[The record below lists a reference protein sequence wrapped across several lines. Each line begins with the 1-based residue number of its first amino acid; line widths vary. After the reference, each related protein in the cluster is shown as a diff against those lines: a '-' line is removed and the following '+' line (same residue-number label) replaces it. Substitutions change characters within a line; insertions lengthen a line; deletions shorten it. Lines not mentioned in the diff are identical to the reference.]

1 MVNSPAQAR
10 SRFRSLK
17 GCCLSGL
24 LLLCAGGCA
33 ARGTVVAHSEPRVVS
48 ESDCRLVL
56 ESQNLDDGSVSLR
69 VIRETDRVLEME
81 YWKEHAMRGTEM
93 QSCALASSDSGWW
106 QFLDPRFVAAV
117 IAGTYYV
124 VLGMAEIIQYVVA
137 KAIHGIASI
146 MPGAENGQIS
156 EAGLQS
162 GDQFILRWKETV
174 RQPIPSV
181 ILVPVCGSGAIL
193 LGPQPEDGY
202 RLDPAL
208 VERLGGR
215 GAQFVVSDGGLSA
228 TGTLGTPR

>member
-1 MVNSPAQAR
+1 MINTQAQAR

-17 GCCLSGL
+17 RICLNGL
-24 LLLCAGGCA
+24 LLLCVGGCA

-48 ESDCRLVL
+48 ESESRLVV
-56 ESQNLDDGSVSLR
+56 ESQHHDDGSVSLL

-81 YWKEHAMRGTEM
+81 YWKENALRGAGM
-93 QSCALASSDSGWW
+93 WSCAVASSDCGWW
-106 QFLDPRFVAAV
+106 QFLDPRFVV
-117 IAGTYYV
+117 TVVAGTYYV

-137 KAIHGIASI
+137 RAIHGIASI
-146 MPGAENGQIS
+146 MPGPETGQIS
-156 EAGLQS
+156 KAGLQS
-162 GDQFILRWKETV
+162 GDQFILRWKETI

-181 ILVPVCGSGAIL
+181 TLVPACGSGALL

-215 GAQFVVSDGGLSA
+215 GAQFVVSDGELSV
-228 TGTLGTPR
+228 TGTLGNTR